1 MDWQSLLTQIKLRHE
16 ALLAIEDEIGSSY
29 AERAARNESLFNTVT
44 EAIDGQVLQ
53 VNAAKDAVI
62 QECRDYIT
70 KTINM
75 RKAMGERL
83 SFDGAAAGR
92 VEIQK
97 VFTFQYADFIQPYL
111 QTLQKLKQEHRSVE
125 AVYNER
131 LITVKS
137 NLTRFLLTAR
147 ASRHV
152 DNLYTPS

>member
-16 ALLAIEDEIGSSY
+16 VLLAIEDEIGSSY
-29 AERAARNESLFNTVT
+29 AERAARNESLFSTVT
-44 EAIDGQVLQ
+44 EAIDGQVVQ
-53 VNAAKDAVI
+53 INAAKDAVI

-70 KTINM
+70 KSINM

-97 VFTFQYADFIQPYL
+97 VLSFQYSDSIQPYL

-137 NLTRFLLTAR
+137 NLTPFLLTAR
-147 ASRHV
+147 TSRHV
-152 DNLYTPS
+152 SDLYTPS

>member
-29 AERAARNESLFNTVT
+29 ADRATRNEALFNTVT
-44 EAIDGQVLQ
+44 EAIDGQVVQ
-53 VNAAKDAVI
+53 INAVKDAVV

-83 SFDGAAAGR
+83 SFDGAAAAR

-97 VFTFQYADFIQPYL
+97 VRFINTANIAL
-111 QTLQKLKQEHRSVE
+111 SSNTSEAQT
-125 AVYNER
+125 
-131 LITVKS
+131 
-137 NLTRFLLTAR
+137 R
-147 ASRHV
+147 ASFCRGR
-152 DNLYTPS
+152 L